1 MEHVLNKHN
10 SNEAKSVPIEI
21 TLVNIM

>member
-21 TLVNIM
+21 TLVNLM